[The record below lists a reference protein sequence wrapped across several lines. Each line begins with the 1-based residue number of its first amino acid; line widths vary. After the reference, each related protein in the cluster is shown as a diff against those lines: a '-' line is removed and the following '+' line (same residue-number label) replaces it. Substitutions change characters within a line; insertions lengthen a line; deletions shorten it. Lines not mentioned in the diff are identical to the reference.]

1 MSKTEKTDKGFD
13 NLLETNFPFAKQAE
27 GLRLK
32 PYRCPAGK
40 LTIGYGRNLED
51 KGIEEAEADS
61 LLIDDLVDAYE
72 IARTLVVYQK
82 DLPDPVRLFQ
92 ISIWQQI
99 VIDMA
104 FNLGKNGLAK
114 FNKFIK
120 ALADYRFTDAVVDM
134 IDSQWFTQVGNR
146 SKLLVIAGLSLTSL
160 GYSLDEKIESLYEYI
175 KALGP
180 NPARQRLPKIDLV
193 FYFEIYQWYLG
204 KLAFL
209 GDHKEVMKNLPKRF
223 KKELDKAL
231 ELFTYNI

>member
-1 MSKTEKTDKGFD
+1 MSKTEEADKAFD

-82 DLPDPVRLFQ
+82 DLPDSVKLSQ

-104 FNLGKNGLAK
+104 FNLGKAKLAK
-114 FNKFIK
+114 FEKFLK
-120 ALADYRFTDAVVDM
+120 ALAEYRFDDAIVEMV
-134 IDSQWFTQVGNR
+134 DSQWFSQVGNR
-146 SKLLVIAGLSLTSL
+146 AKLLVIAGVSLTSL
-160 GYSLDEKIESLYEYI
+160 GYSLEEKVDILDKFVKSLGL
-175 KALGP
+175 KP
-180 NPARQRLPKIDLV
+180 SRQKLSKIDSAFCYGL
-193 FYFEIYQWYLG
+193 YQWYLAR
-204 KLAFL
+204 LAKF
-209 GDHKEVMKNLPKRF
+209 GSHKEVIKNLPKKF